1 MQKLSS
7 SKEPPRFSNLYVFGD
22 SFSDTGNAF
31 QATGGVLAAPPCG
44 DRTTEHRTTE
54 HRRFADDLIWI
65 DYLADYL
72 WLSLRPSASIRPGE
86 GINFAMGGATTG
98 TDNLFPAAV
107 PNLPE
112 LPGLQQQIQA
122 FTTSLKK
129 KKADPDALYIIW
141 AGVMD
146 YMPFV
151 NGIPQ
156 HTEPTVPISNLT
168 TAVKALS
175 KVGAK
180 HILLVNVPDLDKMP
194 QARQAAGGAN
204 ASLTGVIAHNQAL
217 AEFIQRPRT
226 DTNLIGFDVNSV
238 LNEIIADA
246 KHFGFRNTTEACDRT
261 TEHRTTEQR
270 GGNPNEHVF
279 WDMFHPTS
287 RVHQLIAR
295 AALEALCESTTL
307 RLVTSCP
314 L

>member
-1 MQKLSS
+1 MKSTAF
-7 SKEPPRFSNLYVFGD
+7 KEPPRFSNLYVFGD

-31 QATGGVLAAPPCG
+31 QATDGVLAAPPCG
-44 DRTTEHRTTE
+44 DR
-54 HRRFADDLIWI
+54 RFADELVWI

-72 WLSLRPSASIRPGE
+72 WLNFRPSTSMRFGE

-112 LPGLQQQIQA
+112 LPGLQQQIQT
-122 FTTSLKK
+122 FTTSLKR

-141 AGVMD
+141 AGAMD

-156 HTEPTVPISNLT
+156 HTEPTVPISNLN
-168 TAVKALS
+168 TAIKALS
-175 KVGAK
+175 KAGAK
-180 HILLVNVPDLDKMP
+180 HIMLVNLPDLGKMP
-194 QARQAAGGAN
+194 QARQAAVLDRAIACEISPLSSLSAIIAN
-204 ASLTGVIAHNQAL
+204 HNQAL
-217 AEFIQRPRT
+217 AELIKHPASN
-226 DTNLIGFDVNSV
+226 TNLIKFNV
-238 LNEIIADA
+238 NEIVNEIVMDS
-246 KHFGFRNTTEACDRT
+246 KYFGFRNTTDVWEQGDR
-261 TEHRTTEQR
+261 
-270 GGNPNEHVF
+270 PNEYMF
-279 WDMFHPTS
+279 WDMIHFTS
-287 RVHQLIAR
+287 KVHQLIAR

>member
-1 MQKLSS
+1 MQKLPP

-22 SFSDTGNAF
+22 GFSDTGNAF

-44 DRTTEHRTTE
+44 DS
-54 HRRFADDLIWI
+54 RFADDLIWI

-72 WLSLRPSASIRPGE
+72 WLSLRPSTSSRPGE
-86 GINFAMGGATTG
+86 GINFAIGGATTG

-112 LPGLQQQIQA
+112 LPGLQQQIKA
-122 FTTSLKK
+122 FTTALKK

-141 AGVMD
+141 AGAMD

-156 HTEPTVPISNLT
+156 HTEPTVPMSNLT

-175 KVGAK
+175 KAGAK

-194 QARQAAGGAN
+194 QARQAVGGADA
-204 ASLTGVIAHNQAL
+204 ASLSTRIASHNQAL
-217 AEFIQRPRT
+217 AEFIQSPLT
-226 DTNLIGFDVNSV
+226 HTNLIGFDVNSV

-246 KHFGFRNTTEACDRT
+246 KHFGFRNTTEACDS
-261 TEHRTTEQR
+261 TTEQR
-270 GGNPNEHVF
+270 GDNPNEHVF

>member
-44 DRTTEHRTTE
+44 DSTTG

-72 WLSLRPSASIRPGE
+72 WLSLSPSASIRPGE

-98 TDNLFPAAV
+98 TENLFPAAV

-122 FTTSLKK
+122 FTASLKK

-156 HTEPTVPISNLT
+156 HTEPTVPMSHLA

-175 KVGAK
+175 KAGAK

-194 QARQAAGGAN
+194 QARQFGGGADA
-204 ASLTGVIAHNQAL
+204 ASLSTRIAAHNQAL
-217 AEFIQRPRT
+217 AEFIQSPPT
-226 DTNLIGFDVNSV
+226 NTNLIGFDVNAV

-261 TEHRTTEQR
+261 TEHRTTGQR
-270 GGNPNEHVF
+270 GDNPNEHVF
-279 WDMFHPTS
+279 WDMFHLTS